1 MQESDKYRQTKITR
15 GDLISRI
22 KNYKQGDWI
31 KALNRLDVVVRT
43 DYDRGSHAVVY
54 KHGCSP
60 DDSRCLITT
69 IKKDLHSEIQ
79 RDLFK
84 KILAYG
90 LETGRYDENDIWK
103 ALGIKIK
110 K

>member
-1 MQESDKYRQTKITR
+1 M
-15 GDLISRI
+15 
-22 KNYKQGDWI
+22 
-31 KALNRLDVVVRT
+31 
-43 DYDRGSHAVVY
+43 
-54 KHGCSP
+54 
-60 DDSRCLITT
+60 ITT